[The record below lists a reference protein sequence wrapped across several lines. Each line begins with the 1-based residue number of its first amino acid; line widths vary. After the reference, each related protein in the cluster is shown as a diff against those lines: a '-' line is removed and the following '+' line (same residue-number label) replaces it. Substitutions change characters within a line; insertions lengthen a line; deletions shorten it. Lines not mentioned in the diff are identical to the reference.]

1 MIFRII
7 LPVFTAPVF
16 CVLHTRR
23 QEINVIASSTFV
35 SIDPQSGETII
46 GQDVGRNKNDQI

>member
-23 QEINVIASSTFV
+23 QEINVIASLTFV